1 MLVFCSTSVL
11 ALIQYVCV
19 LVMVSH
25 STSMLHSTGYG
36 LPQCMCVLALF
47 TVRVCTG
54 HGLPQHVHVL
64 AVLEYV
70 CVLVM
75 VSQHVCVL
83 AVFTVRV
90 CTGYVFPQHVCV
102 LAVLQYVCVLVMFS
116 HSTCVC
122 RQFRS
127 TWVYWSWSPIARVC
141 ASSSAVRGC
150 TGYGFL

>member
-25 STSMLHSTGYG
+25 CTGMLHSTGYG
-36 LPQCMCVLALF
+36 LPQCTCVLAVF

-54 HGLPQHVHVL
+54 HGLPQHVCVC
-64 AVLEYV
+64 AGCFTV
-70 CVLVM
+70 CVCTGYVLP
-75 VSQHVCVL
+75 QHVCVL

-90 CTGYVFPQHVCV
+90 CTGYVLPQHVCM
-102 LAVLQYVCVLVMFS
+102 LAVLQYVCVLVMVS

-122 RQFRS
+122 
-127 TWVYWSWSPIARVC
+127 
-141 ASSSAVRGC
+141 
-150 TGYGFL
+150 